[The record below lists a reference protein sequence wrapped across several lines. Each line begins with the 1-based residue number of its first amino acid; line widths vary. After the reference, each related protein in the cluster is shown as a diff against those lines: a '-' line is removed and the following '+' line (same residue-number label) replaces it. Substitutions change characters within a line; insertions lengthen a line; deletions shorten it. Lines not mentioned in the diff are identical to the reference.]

1 MATATVTSKGQITVP
16 ASVRNSLR
24 LQSGDRIEFVETT
37 KGRFEVV
44 AASNDVTELKGM
56 IKTTQKVSIQDMN
69 NAIKLKASQ

>member
-56 IKTTQKVSIQDMN
+56 IKTTQKISIQDMN